1 MSFFIED
8 DVLNLSLMVFSRFI
22 YKVACFPYLQDL
34 TNERRDKQRHKV
46 CGTLTKRLKLDNNRS
61 FQPIFGFHTGLTNII
76 NITDFTS
83 QKAPD
88 TNFHNGANISLSF
101 ALVARFLDRN
111 FKRII
116 KFLHGR
122 VFFSTIVSLVDIPSL
137 FKIYF
142 LDTTVYQER
151 RGRDKLKSTGENCI

>member
-1 MSFFIED
+1 M
-8 DVLNLSLMVFSRFI
+8 LNLSLMVFSRFF
-22 YKVACFPYLQDL
+22 YKVAGFPYLQDL

-46 CGTLTKRLKLDNNRS
+46 CRTLTERFKFNNNRS
-61 FQPIFGFHTGLTNII
+61 FQPIFWFHTGLPNIV
-76 NITDFTS
+76 NITDFSS
-83 QKAPD
+83 QKATD
-88 TNFHNGANISLSF
+88 TYFHNGANIGFCF

-116 KFLHGR
+116 KLLHSR
-122 VFFSTIVSLVDIPSL
+122 VFLSTVVSLVDIPSL

-151 RGRDKLKSTGENCI
+151 RRRNKLKSSGENSI